1 MEKITG
7 MEAAHEVPPKVL
19 VIYEAVEKLIASG
32 EDINSVKVST
42 ITELAGIG
50 KGTVYDYF
58 ENKDEIIACSLLY
71 QIKKLTEGLKEICS
85 EKEIFAERVYACL
98 EEIQKQSDKQQCFL
112 RYVHVMTA
120 NSGYC
125 QLVRDKMKQKEFEQ
139 YLPKR
144 VFEEMAMDGIERGEI
159 KKTILPE
166 YVIYAIFSKLLTYMI
181 SVNACETMRTGSEK
195 LRTYLYQSLLDELCE
210 KNV

>member
-19 VIYEAVEKLIASG
+19 LIYEAVEKLIASG
-32 EDINSVKVST
+32 EDLNSVKVSA
-42 ITELAGIG
+42 ITDMAGIG
-50 KGTVYDYF
+50 KGTAYDYF

-71 QIKKLTEGLKEICS
+71 QIKKLTDGLQEICD
-85 EKEIFAERVYACL
+85 EKKSFAERVHTCL

-144 VFEEMAMDGIERGEI
+144 IFEEMAMDGIKRGEI
-159 KKTILPE
+159 KKSILPE

-181 SVNACETMRTGSEK
+181 SVNACEPMRTGSEK

-210 KNV
+210 KKV